1 MANKTNRSPLNQ
13 FGSLIGSMTKLASQ
27 RGQSPAQP
35 QAQPSPQSQNMFA
48 GGLSRA
54 MSNAAGQAVNAQQMQ
69 QGTGTMNNTVS
80 ALGTTPAPG
89 KKQMMPSPIN
99 PKAVGNPNTV
109 KGVYGN
115 SNQNTFTRSVG
126 SPIAQTMDGP
136 VPVPTSIQDET
147 SIAPDLGFNNL

>member
-13 FGSLIGSMTKLASQ
+13 FGSLIGSMRRAVNP
-27 RGQSPAQP
+27 QSQP
-35 QAQPSPQSQNMFA
+35 QPQSQNMFT
-48 GGLSRA
+48 GGLSGA
-54 MSNAAGQAVNAQQMQ
+54 MRNAAGQAQQAQQMQ

-80 ALGTTPAPG
+80 ALGTAPAPG

-99 PKAVGNPNTV
+99 PRVLGDPNTV

-115 SNQNTFTRSVG
+115 SNPNTFTRSVG
-126 SPIAQTMDGP
+126 SPINQTMDGP

-147 SIAPDLGFNNL
+147 SIAPNLGFNNL

>member
-13 FGSLIGSMTKLASQ
+13 FGSLIGSMTRAV
-27 RGQSPAQP
+27 
-35 QAQPSPQSQNMFA
+35 QAQQRPQSQNMFA
-48 GGLSRA
+48 GGLSGA
-54 MSNAAGQAVNAQQMQ
+54 MSNAAGQAVNAQQMP

-80 ALGTTPAPG
+80 ALGVTPAPG

>member
-13 FGSLIGSMTKLASQ
+13 FGSIMGSMS
-27 RGQSPAQP
+27 R
-35 QAQPSPQSQNMFA
+35 QAQQRPQSQNMFA
-48 GGLSRA
+48 GGLSGA
-54 MSNAAGQAVNAQQMQ
+54 MRNAAGQAANAQQMQ

-80 ALGTTPAPG
+80 SLGAATVPG
-89 KKQMMPSPIN
+89 KNQMMPSPIN

-126 SPIAQTMDGP
+126 SPINQTMDGP